1 MKTDAFFSSA
11 TGPSRIFLLC
21 VFLLQSY
28 SAAGETF
35 GERFQ
40 NWVFGTDLA
49 QTRFVSSEGV
59 EVERRCLGCH
69 DGLIATRIT
78 TKDAD
83 SPMRFSSRG
92 RQVVHPTGM
101 NYDEYAGARATGF
114 RSRQTLDSGIVLI
127 DGSVTCVSCHRLAAG
142 VTTAEL
148 AGTDAFNDDYA
159 ARDAALRAC
168 LASGELTVGPR
179 ISDLCL
185 ACHVK

>member
-1 MKTDAFFSSA
+1 MKTDAFISNAIDQISIALF
-11 TGPSRIFLLC
+11 C
-21 VFLLQSY
+21 VLLLQGY
-28 SAAGETF
+28 PAAGETF

-40 NWVFGTDLA
+40 NWVFGSDPA
-49 QTRFVSSEGV
+49 QTRFVSAEGI

-92 RQVVHPTGM
+92 KQVVHPTGM
-101 NYDEYAGARATGF
+101 NYDEYAGARATSF

-148 AGTDAFNDDYA
+148 AGTDAFNDYA
-159 ARDAALRAC
+159 PGDAALGGC
-168 LASGELTVGPR
+168 LASAELTVGPR